1 MSYFYNWLFFSMN
14 LQQVNSKFKPM
25 IQRILLFFVVAAIV
39 IGCTTNAITGR
50 SQFTLLPEADLQQ
63 MAVTEYQ
70 TFLSSNKVVTST
82 SNRDAD
88 MVNRIGGR
96 IVNSINNYYS
106 QNNIGG
112 DLQGYNWET
121 RLVESPEAN
130 AWCMPGGKIVVYT
143 GLLPITQNEAA
154 LANVLGHEVSH
165 ALFSHT
171 NERMSQSIAAEYGTQ
186 ILDAFLANKSSNTM
200 RQIFGT
206 AVGVGSQLGI
216 LAFSRKQ
223 ELEAD
228 RYGMIWAAMA
238 GYNPQEAIAL
248 WERMAAAAGG
258 GAPPEFLSTHPGPE
272 RRIEQLQKYMPEA
285 MKFYRP
291 MGK

>member
-1 MSYFYNWLFFSMN
+1 
-14 LQQVNSKFKPM
+14 M
-25 IQRILLFFVVAAIV
+25 IRRILPLFLIAAFVIA
-39 IGCTTNAITGR
+39 CTTNKITGR
-50 SQFTLLPEADLQQ
+50 SQFTLLPEAELQQ
-63 MAVTEYQ
+63 MAVAEYQ
-70 TFLSSNKVVTST
+70 SFLTSNKVVASNTSK
-82 SNRDAD
+82 DAE
-88 MVNRIGGR
+88 MVNRVGQR
-96 IVNSINNYYS
+96 IVGAINNYYT
-106 QNNIGG
+106 QNNMKE

-121 RLVESPEAN
+121 RLVQSDQAN
-130 AWCMPGGKIVVYT
+130 AWCMPGGKIVIYT
-143 GLLPITQNEAA
+143 GLLPISQNEAA
-154 LANVLGHEVSH
+154 LANVMGHEVSH

-171 NERMSQSIAAEYGTQ
+171 NERMSQSIAAEYGTS

-206 AVGVGSQLGI
+206 AVGLGSQLGI

-238 GYNPQEAIAL
+238 GYNPQEAVAL
-248 WERMAAAAGG
+248 WQRMEKLAGG

-285 MKFYRP
+285 MKFYQP
-291 MGK
+291 MSK

>member
-1 MSYFYNWLFFSMN
+1 
-14 LQQVNSKFKPM
+14 M
-25 IQRILLFFVVAAIV
+25 IRRILLFFIVVAIIV
-39 IGCTTNAITGR
+39 GCTTNAITGR
-50 SQFTLLPEADLQQ
+50 SQFTLLPEAELQQ

-70 TFLSSNKVVTST
+70 SFLSSNKVVTS
-82 SNRDAD
+82 SNNRDAE
-88 MVNRIGGR
+88 MVNRIGSR
-96 IVNSINNYYS
+96 IVNSINNYYN
-106 QNNIGG
+106 QNNLGA

-121 RLVESPEAN
+121 KLVESAEAN

-171 NERMSQSIAAEYGTQ
+171 NERMSQSVAAEYGTQ
-186 ILDAFLANKSSNTM
+186 ILDAFMANRSSNTM

-206 AVGVGSQLGI
+206 AVGLGSQLGI

>member
-1 MSYFYNWLFFSMN
+1 MIRSILSLF
-14 LQQVNSKFKPM
+14 L
-25 IQRILLFFVVAAIV
+25 VAAI
-39 IGCTTNAITGR
+39 IIACSTNKITGR
-50 SQFTLLPEADLQQ
+50 SQFTLLPEAELQQ
-63 MAVTEYQ
+63 MALTEYQ
-70 TFLSSNKVVTST
+70 TFLSSNKVVAS
-82 SNRDAD
+82 SSSRDAD
-88 MVNRIGGR
+88 MVNRIGQR
-96 IVNSINNYYS
+96 IVGAINTYYA
-106 QNNIGG
+106 QNNMKD

-121 RLVESPEAN
+121 KLVQSDQAN

-143 GLLPITQNEAA
+143 GLLPISQNEAA

-171 NERMSQSIAAEYGTQ
+171 NERMSQQVAAQYGTS
-186 ILDAFLANKSSNTM
+186 ILDAFMANKSSNTM

-206 AVGVGSQLGI
+206 AVGVGSQLGM

-238 GYNPQEAIAL
+238 GYNPQESVSL
-248 WERMAAAAGG
+248 WQRMQSAAGS

-285 MKFYRP
+285 MKYYRP
-291 MGK
+291 IGK